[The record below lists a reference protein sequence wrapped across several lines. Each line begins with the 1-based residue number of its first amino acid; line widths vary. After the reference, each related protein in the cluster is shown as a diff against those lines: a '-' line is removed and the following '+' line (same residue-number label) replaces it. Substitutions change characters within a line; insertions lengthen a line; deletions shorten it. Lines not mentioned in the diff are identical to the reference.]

1 MRYFKTTFIWVIVLA
16 AIGGYSYLDYEK
28 TRVEEIKK
36 DEETRLFPFYPKNVL
51 AIVLKKENSFIE
63 LERWDEGWK
72 IVKPLEA
79 KADDEA
85 VEKFLGYVTDARND
99 AEYVMDYDPSP
110 ERVAEFGLTNPTV
123 SVTLKTGKELT
134 EHTIVF
140 GDRAP
145 SKGVAF
151 AQLKGKKTIYRV
163 LAYARAEA
171 DKDALYFRD
180 KTVLR
185 IVPVMIDQLVIQRP
199 DSSIRVKLPDDADKW
214 ELEKP
219 IKARADHIK
228 VFELLGRFHNAEVVK
243 FVAESKDDL
252 SKYGLSK
259 PDIKLLFW
267 LSGDVQKTVTMSIGK
282 RNPEMRG
289 YYVTMSDRDSVF
301 ILEEDIIHT
310 IPREANELR
319 SRELFFFEPEKLKRI
334 EIRKPSGSIA
344 MVKGKDLEWRKNN
357 VDGEKVDFNLVK
369 EFLDELIGQDIKDF
383 VIDSPDNLSEYGL
396 EPPAVQ
402 LLLWPEKSATPIHF
416 AVGSTTPAGYA
427 YATTGS
433 GEAVLAVD
441 KSVISLL
448 STFF

>member
-1 MRYFKTTFIWVIVLA
+1 MRYFKTTFIWIIVLA

-134 EHTIVF
+134 EHTILF

-151 AQLKGKKTIYRV
+151 AQLKGEKTIYRV

-199 DSSIRVKLPDDADKW
+199 IA
-214 ELEKP
+214 
-219 IKARADHIK
+219 
-228 VFELLGRFHNAEVVK
+228 
-243 FVAESKDDL
+243 
-252 SKYGLSK
+252 
-259 PDIKLLFW
+259 
-267 LSGDVQKTVTMSIGK
+267 
-282 RNPEMRG
+282 
-289 YYVTMSDRDSVF
+289 
-301 ILEEDIIHT
+301 
-310 IPREANELR
+310 
-319 SRELFFFEPEKLKRI
+319 
-334 EIRKPSGSIA
+334 PSG
-344 MVKGKDLEWRKNN
+344 
-357 VDGEKVDFNLVK
+357 
-369 EFLDELIGQDIKDF
+369 
-383 VIDSPDNLSEYGL
+383 
-396 EPPAVQ
+396 
-402 LLLWPEKSATPIHF
+402 
-416 AVGSTTPAGYA
+416 
-427 YATTGS
+427 
-433 GEAVLAVD
+433 
-441 KSVISLL
+441 
-448 STFF
+448 